1 MSTEVFTG
9 GVRRLQLQYFRMN
22 GAEME
27 GCSNLFLECLGRSR
41 EKWRYFGG
49 EKFSLAEI
57 AHNGSFSFP
66 NRGVE
71 QPGSSSGS

>member
-27 GCSNLFLECLGRSR
+27 GCSNLFLEC
-41 EKWRYFGG
+41 FGSESG
-49 EKFSLAEI
+49 EVEVFRRGEVFACR
-57 AHNGSFSFP
+57 
-66 NRGVE
+66 NRA
-71 QPGSSSGS
+71 